1 MYALTNILLRR
12 LAEDNDPVWV
22 SCMKAAPTWLLA
34 LLVLGYEGWHGTLV
48 LPSARSVLAIVS
60 AALFVQ
66 VGGNLMWQWS
76 LGVIGLALTVPVSFG
91 TLITASALLGRVFLG
106 EAITG
111 RSLLSMSLL
120 ISSIAVLSFG
130 AEETSSYLPASQA
143 SGGGQ
148 LVVLGLAAACIAGV
162 AFALVAVVLRTAVR
176 RISVAMTLFLISG
189 TGVVALGLASWQRLG
204 FEGLRNTEGI
214 SLLYMCMAGSFNAIG
229 FFALGKSLQVISVV
243 HANVLNASQAA
254 IAVVTGILLFQEPA
268 TWPLMA
274 GVVLSVAGLAVVKS
288 DEPTIDVK

>member
-1 MYALTNILLRR
+1 
-12 LAEDNDPVWV
+12 
-22 SCMKAAPTWLLA
+22 
-34 LLVLGYEGWHGTLV
+34 